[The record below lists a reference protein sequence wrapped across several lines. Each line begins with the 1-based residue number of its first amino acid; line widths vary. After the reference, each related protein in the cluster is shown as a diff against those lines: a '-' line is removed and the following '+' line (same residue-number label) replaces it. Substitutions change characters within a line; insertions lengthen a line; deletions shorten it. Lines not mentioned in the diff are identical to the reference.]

1 MKEIIFEGVI
11 HSVSGKTG
19 GAYIEFPYDTHE
31 CFGHSG
37 RIKVTCFFE
46 DIEYRGSLVKMNTE
60 CHIIGIK
67 KEILKKLGKREGDR
81 IKVRLH
87 EDLEERAV
95 VATPILEELLGQDES
110 IRKVYEKF
118 SYSRKKEL
126 NEALESAKKEETR
139 DRRLK
144 EIKKILEEK

>member
-1 MKEIIFEGVI
+1 
-11 HSVSGKTG
+11 
-19 GAYIEFPYDTHE
+19 
-31 CFGHSG
+31 
-37 RIKVTCFFE
+37 
-46 DIEYRGSLVKMNTE
+46 MNTE

-118 SYSRKKEL
+118 SYFRKKEL